1 MLRRALQCS
10 LILAVVA
17 EPMARA
23 QAPAQARPVTAAD
36 SVFARAKQLANGG
49 NGAAGRVLVDSML
62 TVAAPGT
69 PAYAEALFWRASLA
83 ASGADAETDFRR
95 IISEFPLSP
104 RSGDALLQ
112 LAQLETDRGDR
123 AAAITHLQR
132 FLLEN
137 PASQDRPRIALQL
150 VRLSFDQNEPEIG
163 CVFLSRVLNEIPD
176 TEVELKNQLAYY
188 SPRCAS
194 VDTTH
199 VAGAAPEPAP
209 DSGVKHDTRQK
220 TKNDTKHQ
228 AKSDTKRDT
237 TTATAAAATG
247 KYTLQVAAYTTRA
260 EADRLVGRL
269 KTRGVE
275 ARVVGITKL
284 FRVRIGRFETR
295 AEAAAAQ
302 RDLKAKKI
310 DAFVADVGTEEK

>member
-1 MLRRALQCS
+1 MPRRALQCS

-17 EPMARA
+17 APASRA
-23 QAPAQARPVTAAD
+23 QAPAQARPATAAD
-36 SVFARAKQLANGG
+36 SVFARAQSLVTGG

-83 ASGADAETDFRR
+83 ASSADAETDFRR
-95 IISEFPLSP
+95 IISEYPLSP
-104 RSGDALLQ
+104 RSGEALLK

-150 VRLSFDQNEPEIG
+150 VRLSFDQNEPEVG
-163 CVFLSRVLNEIPD
+163 CVFLSRVLTEIPD
-176 TEVELKNQLAYY
+176 ADVELKNQLAYY

-199 VAGAAPEPAP
+199 VAGAPPAPAP
-209 DSGVKHDTRQK
+209 DS
-220 TKNDTKHQ
+220 TKRETKRDTKHE
-228 AKSDTKRDT
+228 AKNNTKRDT
-237 TTATAAAATG
+237 TTAAPTG
-247 KYTLQVAAYTTRA
+247 KYTLQVAAYTTRT

-269 KTRGVE
+269 KGRGIE
-275 ARVVGITKL
+275 ARVVGTAKL
-284 FRVRIGRFETR
+284 FRVRIGRYETR
-295 AEAAAAQ
+295 AAAEAVQ

-310 DAFVADVGTEEK
+310 DAFVTDVGTEEK

>member
-1 MLRRALQCS
+1 MPRRALQYS

-17 EPMARA
+17 APVARA
-23 QAPAQARPVTAAD
+23 QAPAPARPATAAD
-36 SVFARAKQLANGG
+36 SVFVRARQLVAGG

-83 ASGADAETDFRR
+83 ANGADAEADFRR
-95 IISEFPLSP
+95 IISEYPLSP

-123 AAAITHLQR
+123 VAAIAHLQR

-137 PASQDRPRIALQL
+137 PASQERPRIALQL

-163 CVFLSRVLNEIPD
+163 CVFLARVLNEIPD

-188 SPRCAS
+188 SPRCAA

-199 VAGAAPEPAP
+199 VAGAPAVPAP
-209 DSGVKHDTRQK
+209 DSASLKHDTKQK
-220 TKNDTKHQ
+220 ARADTKHQ
-228 AKSDTKRDT
+228 AKNDTKRDT
-237 TTATAAAATG
+237 TAAAATG
-247 KYTLQVAAYTTRA
+247 KYTLQVAAYTTRG

-269 KTRGVE
+269 KVRGVE
-275 ARVVGITKL
+275 ARVVGTAKL
-284 FRVRIGRFETR
+284 FRVRIGRYETR
-295 AEAAAAQ
+295 DAAMAAQ
-302 RDLKAKKI
+302 RDLKTKKI
-310 DAFVADVGTEEK
+310 DAFVTDVGTEEK